1 MQQYYAI
8 PNGVGGRPRL
18 YSGFACAYYKSRQND
33 EQVLAILLDS
43 VLFSLSKQT
52 APGDPVALRCQLENP
67 PGDLDLYLVFHGT
80 GEELI
85 RLEWF
90 KFWS

>member
-1 MQQYYAI
+1 MSRYSRSFWIRYCFHCQSKL
-8 PNGVGGRPRL
+8 PPGG
-18 YSGFACAYYKSRQND
+18 
-33 EQVLAILLDS
+33 
-43 VLFSLSKQT
+43 
-52 APGDPVALRCQLENP
+52 PVALRCQLENL